1 MNLLYKGEKIMKKIS
16 IFESIN
22 KEDINK
28 MLKCFEA
35 KTRTFKK
42 DSTILTY
49 LGNTSMI
56 GIIIKGK
63 AELIRNDYNGNRTI
77 LETLTENDIF
87 GEIFSNYNTDE
98 LSVKATEETE
108 VLFIDYYHITKR
120 CKKAC
125 PYHSTLVENTLNIL
139 SQKIVTN
146 NERIEILA
154 KRTIREKLLAYF
166 DIMSKKKLSKT
177 FTIPLTYTDLA
188 DYLGID
194 RSAMQRELKN
204 LKEDELIS
212 TTNKKITL
220 NY

>member
-1 MNLLYKGEKIMKKIS
+1 MTKTKI
-16 IFESIN
+16 FQNIN
-22 KEDINK
+22 QEDINK

-35 KTRTFKK
+35 KKRTFKK
-42 DSTILTY
+42 DSIIMNY
-49 LGNTSMI
+49 IGNTSTI
-56 GIIIKGK
+56 GIITKGT
-63 AELIRNDYNGNRTI
+63 AELIRNDYNGKRTI
-77 LETLTENDIF
+77 IETLTENDIF
-87 GEIFSNYNTDE
+87 GEVFSSYNTDE
-98 LSVKATEETE
+98 LSIKANEETE
-108 VLFIDYYHITKR
+108 ILFIDYYHITKR

-125 PYHSTLVENTLNIL
+125 QYHSKLVENTLNIL
-139 SQKIVTN
+139 SEKIVNT

-166 DIMSKKKLSKT
+166 DIMSKKRLSKT

-204 LKEDELIS
+204 LKEDNLIK
-212 TTNKKITL
+212 TNNKKITL

>member
-1 MNLLYKGEKIMKKIS
+1 MKHTN
-16 IFESIN
+16 IFNNIQ
-22 KEDINK
+22 KEDIKK

-42 DSTILTY
+42 DSIIMSF
-49 LGNTSMI
+49 LGNTSTI
-56 GIIIKGK
+56 GIIITGK

-77 LETLTENDIF
+77 LENLNQDDIF
-87 GEIFSNYNTDE
+87 GEIFSNYNIDE
-98 LSVKATEETE
+98 LSIKATEETT

-125 PYHSTLVENTLNIL
+125 PYHSKLVENTLNIL
-139 SQKIVTN
+139 SQKIISI
-146 NERIEILA
+146 NERIEILT
-154 KRTIREKLLAYF
+154 KKTTREKLLVYF

-177 FTIPLTYTDLA
+177 FTIPFTYTNLA
-188 DYLGID
+188 HYLGID

-204 LKEDELIS
+204 LKEDNLIK
-212 TTNKKITL
+212 TKNKKITL

>member
-1 MNLLYKGEKIMKKIS
+1 MQKIS
-16 IFESIN
+16 IFENIE
-22 KEDINK
+22 KEDIIK

-35 KTRTFKK
+35 KKRTFKK
-42 DSTILTY
+42 ESTILAY
-49 LGNTSMI
+49 LGNTSMV
-56 GIIIKGK
+56 GIIIKGE
-63 AELIRNDYNGNRTI
+63 AVLIRNDYKGNRTI
-77 LETLTENDIF
+77 LETINENDIF
-87 GEIFSNYNTDE
+87 GEVFSNYNTDE
-98 LSVKATEETE
+98 LLVKATEETE

-125 PYHSTLVENTLNIL
+125 IYHSKLIENTLNIL
-139 SQKIVTN
+139 SQKIVN
-146 NERIEILA
+146 SNERIEILA

-204 LKEDELIS
+204 LKEDGLIK
-212 TTNKKITL
+212 TNGKKIIL
-220 NY
+220 KY

>member
-1 MNLLYKGEKIMKKIS
+1 MKKTK
-16 IFESIN
+16 IFQNIE

-35 KTRTFKK
+35 KKRIFKK
-42 DSTILTY
+42 ESIIMNY
-49 LGNTSMI
+49 LGNTSTI
-56 GIIIKGK
+56 GIITKGK

-77 LETLTENDIF
+77 IETLTEDDIF
-87 GEIFSNYNTDE
+87 GEVFSSYNINE
-98 LSVKATEETE
+98 LSIKASEETE

-125 PYHSTLVENTLNIL
+125 PYHSKLVENTLNIL
-139 SQKIVTN
+139 SEKIVNT

-166 DIMSKKKLSKT
+166 DIMSKKRLSKT
-177 FTIPLTYTDLA
+177 FTIPFTYTDLA

-204 LKEDELIS
+204 LKEDNLI
-212 TTNKKITL
+212 TTNRKKITL

>member
-1 MNLLYKGEKIMKKIS
+1 MKKTK
-16 IFESIN
+16 IFQNIE

-35 KTRTFKK
+35 KKRVFKK
-42 DSTILTY
+42 ESIIMNY
-49 LGNTSMI
+49 LGNTSTI
-56 GIIIKGK
+56 GIITKGK

-77 LETLTENDIF
+77 IETLTEDDIF
-87 GEIFSNYNTDE
+87 GEVFSSYNINE
-98 LSVKATEETE
+98 LSIKASEETE

-125 PYHSTLVENTLNIL
+125 PYHSKLVENTLNIL
-139 SQKIVTN
+139 SEKIVNT

-166 DIMSKKKLSKT
+166 DIMSKKRLSKT
-177 FTIPLTYTDLA
+177 FTIPFTYTDLA

-204 LKEDELIS
+204 LKEDNLI
-212 TTNKKITL
+212 TTNRKKITL

>member
-1 MNLLYKGEKIMKKIS
+1 MQKIS
-16 IFESIN
+16 IFENIE
-22 KEDINK
+22 KEDIIK

-35 KTRTFKK
+35 KKRTFKK
-42 DSTILTY
+42 EATILAY
-49 LGNTSMI
+49 LGNTSMV
-56 GIIIKGK
+56 GIIIKGE
-63 AELIRNDYNGNRTI
+63 AVLIRNDYKGNRTI
-77 LETLTENDIF
+77 LETINENDIF
-87 GEIFSNYNTDE
+87 GEVFSNYNTDE
-98 LSVKATEETE
+98 LLVKATEETE

-125 PYHSTLVENTLNIL
+125 IYHSKLIENTLNIL
-139 SQKIVTN
+139 SQKIVN
-146 NERIEILA
+146 SNERIEILA

-204 LKEDELIS
+204 LKEDGLIK
-212 TTNKKITL
+212 TNGKKIIL
-220 NY
+220 KY

>member
-1 MNLLYKGEKIMKKIS
+1 MKKTK
-16 IFESIN
+16 IFQNIEN
-22 KEDINK
+22 EDINK

-35 KTRTFKK
+35 KKRVFKK
-42 DSTILTY
+42 ESIIMNY
-49 LGNTSMI
+49 LGNTSTI
-56 GIIIKGK
+56 GIITKGK

-77 LETLTENDIF
+77 IETLTEDDIF
-87 GEIFSNYNTDE
+87 GEVFSSYNINE
-98 LSVKATEETE
+98 LSIKASEETE

-125 PYHSTLVENTLNIL
+125 PYHSKLVENTLNIL
-139 SQKIVTN
+139 SEKIVN
-146 NERIEILA
+146 INERIEILA

-166 DIMSKKKLSKT
+166 DIMSKKRLSKT

-204 LKEDELIS
+204 LKEDNLIK
-212 TTNKKITL
+212 TNNKKITL